1 MPKKLLL
8 AEDSLTIRKV
18 FELALS
24 RSDISITAV
33 DNGEDAVRL
42 AGEIFPD
49 LVVADLTLPGKNGFA
64 VAAELRA
71 MEKTEKIPVLILSG
85 ILVPLDEARFKA
97 SGARGVL
104 FKPFES
110 RELVENIER
119 FLREGAQVTESPK
132 PQEAP
137 AADERWDFSDVL
149 DEVESETGK
158 SAAPAAAAREGLL
171 PGAILP
177 GGGRVPPTFN
187 EFDVSIDESEGGTSE
202 FSAEPPPPAPAP
214 KIEHVERVLHADSP
228 PPVTDLSPA
237 LDEVEEIEE
246 IEHLEDVEAPMPPA
260 DTDSTETPAS
270 LRIFSHATE
279 QPVVDEPVPA
289 LAAAEPDF
297 LASVA
302 AESAVAE
309 PVAAESA
316 VAEPV
321 AAESAVAEPV
331 APEFAVA
338 EPVAPEFAVAEPVA
352 AEFAVAEPV
361 AAEFAVTEPVAPEF
375 DVSEPVAPE
384 PVVAGQA
391 VGESHPV
398 SPETFIAPPDPESL
412 PGDAELR
419 EFFAGRAAEIFRT
432 VASEA
437 VEKVMWEMT
446 DRLAAEFSA
455 KLRES
460 VEAIAWEVIPS
471 TAETLIREEIARIR
485 SQAGKPSP

>member
-24 RSDISITAV
+24 RSDIAITAV

-85 ILVPLDEARFKA
+85 TLVPLDEARFKA
-97 SGARGVL
+97 SGAKGVL

-110 RELVENIER
+110 RELLENIER
-119 FLREGAQVTESPK
+119 LLREGTAVRESRK
-132 PQEAP
+132 PEEAP
-137 AADERWDFSDVL
+137 AVDERWDFSDVM
-149 DEVESETGK
+149 DEVEAEAGK
-158 SAAPAAAAREGLL
+158 SATSAPAAREELL

-177 GGGRVPPTFN
+177 GGVRIPPAFN
-187 EFDVSIDESEGGTSE
+187 EFDVSIDEIEGGARD

-214 KIEHVERVLHADSP
+214 KVEHMENDLPVDSP

-237 LDEVEEIEE
+237 LDDVEEIEE
-246 IEHLEDVEAPMPPA
+246 IEHLEDVEVPLPPD
-260 DTDSTETPAS
+260 DTVSTGTPAS
-270 LRIFSHATE
+270 LRILPASTA
-279 QPVVDEPVPA
+279 QPVAEEPVPA
-289 LAAAEPDF
+289 VE
-297 LASVA
+297 
-302 AESAVAE
+302 E
-309 PVAAESA
+309 PVPA
-316 VAEPV
+316 VEEPV
-321 AAESAVAEPV
+321 P
-331 APEFAVA
+331 
-338 EPVAPEFAVAEPVA
+338 
-352 AEFAVAEPV
+352 
-361 AAEFAVTEPVAPEF
+361 
-375 DVSEPVAPE
+375 
-384 PVVAGQA
+384 
-391 VGESHPV
+391 
-398 SPETFIAPPDPESL
+398 APPASL
-412 PGDAELR
+412 IALPDAGSRPGDAELR

-460 VEAIAWEVIPS
+460 VEAVAWEVIPS
-471 TAETLIREEIARIR
+471 TAEALIREEIARIR
-485 SQAGKPSP
+485 GKVGKPSP

>member
-24 RSDISITAV
+24 RSDIAITAV

-42 AGEIFPD
+42 AGEISPD

-85 ILVPLDEARFKA
+85 TLVPLDEARFKA

-110 RELVENIER
+110 RELLENIER
-119 FLREGAQVTESPK
+119 LLREETPALESRK

-137 AADERWDFSDVL
+137 AVDERWDFSDVL
-149 DEVESETGK
+149 DEVEAEAGK
-158 SAAPAAAAREGLL
+158 SAAPAPAAREGLL
-171 PGAILP
+171 PGVILP
-177 GGGRVPPTFN
+177 GRDTPPPAFN
-187 EFDVSIDESEGGTSE
+187 EFDVSIDEIEGRARDY
-202 FSAEPPPPAPAP
+202 SAEPPPSELAS
-214 KIEHVERVLHADSP
+214 KVEHMESDLPGDSP

-237 LDEVEEIEE
+237 LDDVEEIEE
-246 IEHLEDVEAPMPPA
+246 IEHLEEVEVPLPL
-260 DTDSTETPAS
+260 TDAVSTETPAS
-270 LRIFSHATE
+270 LRIFPAATV
-279 QPVVDEPVPA
+279 QPV
-289 LAAAEPDF
+289 
-297 LASVA
+297 
-302 AESAVAE
+302 SA
-309 PVAAESA
+309 PPPSL
-316 VAEPV
+316 
-321 AAESAVAEPV
+321 
-331 APEFAVA
+331 
-338 EPVAPEFAVAEPVA
+338 
-352 AEFAVAEPV
+352 
-361 AAEFAVTEPVAPEF
+361 
-375 DVSEPVAPE
+375 
-384 PVVAGQA
+384 
-391 VGESHPV
+391 
-398 SPETFIAPPDPESL
+398 IAPPNAGPR

-460 VEAIAWEVIPS
+460 VEAVAWEVIPS
-471 TAETLIREEIARIR
+471 TAEALIREEIARIR
-485 SQAGKPSP
+485 GQAGKPPP

>member
-24 RSDISITAV
+24 RSDIAITAV

-85 ILVPLDEARFKA
+85 TLVPLDEARFKA
-97 SGARGVL
+97 SGAKGVL

-110 RELVENIER
+110 RELLENIER
-119 FLREGAQVTESPK
+119 LLREGTAVRESRK
-132 PQEAP
+132 PEEAP
-137 AADERWDFSDVL
+137 AVDERWDFSDVM
-149 DEVESETGK
+149 DEVEAEAGK
-158 SAAPAAAAREGLL
+158 SAASAPAAREELL

-177 GGGRVPPTFN
+177 GGVRIPPAFN
-187 EFDVSIDESEGGTSE
+187 EFDVSIDEIEGS
-202 FSAEPPPPAPAP
+202 AP
-214 KIEHVERVLHADSP
+214 KVEHMENDLPVDSP

-237 LDEVEEIEE
+237 LDDVEEIEE
-246 IEHLEDVEAPMPPA
+246 IEHLEDVEVPLPPD
-260 DTDSTETPAS
+260 DTVSTGTPAS
-270 LRIFSHATE
+270 LRILPAATA
-279 QPVVDEPVPA
+279 QPVAEEPVPA
-289 LAAAEPDF
+289 VE
-297 LASVA
+297 
-302 AESAVAE
+302 E
-309 PVAAESA
+309 PV
-316 VAEPV
+316 P
-321 AAESAVAEPV
+321 
-331 APEFAVA
+331 
-338 EPVAPEFAVAEPVA
+338 
-352 AEFAVAEPV
+352 
-361 AAEFAVTEPVAPEF
+361 
-375 DVSEPVAPE
+375 
-384 PVVAGQA
+384 
-391 VGESHPV
+391 
-398 SPETFIAPPDPESL
+398 APPASL
-412 PGDAELR
+412 IALPDAGSRPGDAELR

-460 VEAIAWEVIPS
+460 VEAVAWEVIPS
-471 TAETLIREEIARIR
+471 TAEALIREEIARIR
-485 SQAGKPSP
+485 GKVGKPSP

>member
-24 RSDISITAV
+24 RSDIAITAV

-42 AGEIFPD
+42 AGEIIPD

-71 MEKTEKIPVLILSG
+71 MEKTGQIPVLILSG
-85 ILVPLDEARFKA
+85 TLVPLDETRFKA

-110 RELVENIER
+110 RELLENIER
-119 FLREGAQVTESPK
+119 LLREGTAAEEPRK
-132 PQEAP
+132 PSEAP
-137 AADERWDFSDVL
+137 AVDERWDFSDVL
-149 DEVESETGK
+149 DEVETESGK
-158 SAAPAAAAREGLL
+158 SAVSAPAAREGLL

-177 GGGRVPPTFN
+177 GGPRTTPAYN
-187 EFDVSIDESEGGTSE
+187 EFDVSIDDIEGRARDV
-202 FSAEPPPPAPAP
+202 SAEPPAPVSAS
-214 KIEHVERVLHADSP
+214 KIEHMESALPPDSP

-246 IEHLEDVEAPMPPA
+246 IEHLEDVEVPLPPA
-260 DTDSTETPAS
+260 DTVSTETPAS
-270 LRIFSHATE
+270 LRILPAATMP
-279 QPVVDEPVPA
+279 PVAEEPVPA
-289 LAAAEPDF
+289 PPPVAEPAF
-297 LASVA
+297 APT
-302 AESAVAE
+302 AVAE
-309 PVAAESA
+309 PVLAIPAVPEPAAA
-316 VAEPV
+316 
-321 AAESAVAEPV
+321 
-331 APEFAVA
+331 
-338 EPVAPEFAVAEPVA
+338 
-352 AEFAVAEPV
+352 
-361 AAEFAVTEPVAPEF
+361 
-375 DVSEPVAPE
+375 E
-384 PVVAGQA
+384 PVVAAHA
-391 VGESHPV
+391 VEESHPAP
-398 SPETFIAPPDPESL
+398 SASLIAPPDAGAR

-419 EFFAGRAAEIFRT
+419 EFFAVRAAEIFRA

-460 VEAIAWEVIPS
+460 VEAVAWEVIPS
-471 TAETLIREEIARIR
+471 TAEALIREEIARIR
-485 SQAGKPSP
+485 GLSGKPSA

>member
-24 RSDISITAV
+24 RSDIAITVV

-42 AGEIFPD
+42 AGEISPD

-85 ILVPLDEARFKA
+85 TLVPLDEARFKA

-104 FKPFES
+104 FKPFEA
-110 RELVENIER
+110 RELLENIER
-119 FLREGAQVTESPK
+119 LLREGTAPQEFRK

-137 AADERWDFSDVL
+137 AVDERWDFSDVL
-149 DEVESETGK
+149 DEVEAGK
-158 SAAPAAAAREGLL
+158 SAAPSPAAREGLL

-177 GGGRVPPTFN
+177 GGAGLPPVFN
-187 EFDVSIDESEGGTSE
+187 EFDVSIDEIEGDARD
-202 FSAEPPPPAPAP
+202 FSAVSPPPAPAP
-214 KIEHVERVLHADSP
+214 KVEHIESDLPVDSP

-246 IEHLEDVEAPMPPA
+246 IEHLEDVEVPMPPPDA
-260 DTDSTETPAS
+260 VSTETPAS
-270 LRIFSHATE
+270 LRILPTATE
-279 QPVVDEPVPA
+279 KPVAEEPVPTIE
-289 LAAAEPDF
+289 EP
-297 LASVA
+297 LPSPLP
-302 AESAVAE
+302 VAE
-309 PVAAESA
+309 PVAVEPAA
-316 VAEPV
+316 AEPA
-321 AAESAVAEPV
+321 AAEHPV
-331 APEFAVA
+331 E
-338 EPVAPEFAVAEPVA
+338 
-352 AEFAVAEPV
+352 
-361 AAEFAVTEPVAPEF
+361 
-375 DVSEPVAPE
+375 
-384 PVVAGQA
+384 
-391 VGESHPV
+391 ESHPA
-398 SPETFIAPPDPESL
+398 PPTPMIAPPDAGSR

-432 VASEA
+432 VATEA

-460 VEAIAWEVIPS
+460 VEAVAWEVIPS
-471 TAETLIREEIARIR
+471 TAEALIREEIARIR
-485 SQAGKPSP
+485 GKAGKPSS

>member
-18 FELALS
+18 FEFALS
-24 RSDISITAV
+24 RSDIAITAV

-42 AGEIFPD
+42 AGEISPD

-85 ILVPLDEARFKA
+85 TLVPLDEARFKA

-104 FKPFES
+104 FKPFEA
-110 RELVENIER
+110 RELLENIER
-119 FLREGAQVTESPK
+119 LLREGTASQESRK

-137 AADERWDFSDVL
+137 AVDERWDFSDVL
-149 DEVESETGK
+149 DEVEAGK
-158 SAAPAAAAREGLL
+158 SAAPGPAARDGLF

-177 GGGRVPPTFN
+177 GGARIPPAFN
-187 EFDVSIDESEGGTSE
+187 EFDVSIDEIEGGARD
-202 FSAEPPPPAPAP
+202 FSAESPPPAPAP
-214 KIEHVERVLHADSP
+214 KVEHMESDLPVDSP

-246 IEHLEDVEAPMPPA
+246 IENLEDVEVPMPPA
-260 DTDSTETPAS
+260 DDVSTETPAS
-270 LRIFSHATE
+270 LRILPVATAK
-279 QPVVDEPVPA
+279 PVAEKPVPTIE
-289 LAAAEPDF
+289 EP
-297 LASVA
+297 LPAPP
-302 AESAVAE
+302 AVAE
-309 PVAAESA
+309 PVVPEPAAAEPA
-316 VAEPV
+316 VAEH
-321 AAESAVAEPV
+321 AVE
-331 APEFAVA
+331 
-338 EPVAPEFAVAEPVA
+338 
-352 AEFAVAEPV
+352 
-361 AAEFAVTEPVAPEF
+361 
-375 DVSEPVAPE
+375 
-384 PVVAGQA
+384 
-391 VGESHPV
+391 ESHPA
-398 SPETFIAPPDPESL
+398 SPASLIAPPDAGSR

-460 VEAIAWEVIPS
+460 VEAVAWEVIPS
-471 TAETLIREEIARIR
+471 TAEALIREEIARIR
-485 SQAGKPSP
+485 GQARKPSP

>member
-24 RSDISITAV
+24 RSDIAITAV

-49 LVVADLTLPGKNGFA
+49 LVVADLTLPGKNGLA

-85 ILVPLDEARFKA
+85 TLVPLDEARFKA

-110 RELVENIER
+110 RELLENVER
-119 FLREGAQVTESPK
+119 LLREGTTPADSRK

-137 AADERWDFSDVL
+137 AVDERWDFSDVM
-149 DEVESETGK
+149 DEVEAETGK
-158 SAAPAAAAREGLL
+158 SEAPAPASREALL

-177 GGGRVPPTFN
+177 GGARIPPAFN
-187 EFDVSIDESEGGTSE
+187 EFDVSIDEIEGGAPD
-202 FSAEPPPPAPAP
+202 FPAETHPIVPAQ
-214 KIEHVERVLHADSP
+214 KVEHMESDLPVDSP
-228 PPVTDLSPA
+228 PPVTDLSLA

-246 IEHLEDVEAPMPPA
+246 IEHLEEVEVPLPPA
-260 DTDSTETPAS
+260 DGVSTETPAS
-270 LRIFSHATE
+270 LRILPAATPQTVAGE
-279 QPVVDEPVPA
+279 RAPVVDE
-289 LAAAEPDF
+289 
-297 LASVA
+297 SVSA
-302 AESAVAE
+302 PPAVAE
-309 PVAAESA
+309 PAIL
-316 VAEPV
+316 EPV
-321 AAESAVAEPV
+321 ASEAAIAEHAVAGPV
-331 APEFAVA
+331 FE
-338 EPVAPEFAVAEPVA
+338 
-352 AEFAVAEPV
+352 
-361 AAEFAVTEPVAPEF
+361 
-375 DVSEPVAPE
+375 
-384 PVVAGQA
+384 GQA
-391 VGESHPV
+391 VEESPPA
-398 SPETFIAPPDPESL
+398 SSEAFIVPPDAGSR

-419 EFFAGRAAEIFRT
+419 EFFAGRAAEIFRA

-446 DRLAAEFSA
+446 DRLSAEFSA

-460 VEAIAWEVIPS
+460 VEAVAWEVIPS
-471 TAETLIREEIARIR
+471 TAEALIREEIARIR
-485 SQAGKPSP
+485 GQAGKPSP

>member
-1 MPKKLLL
+1 MPKKILL

-24 RSDISITAV
+24 RSDIAITAV
-33 DNGEDAVRL
+33 DNGEDAIRL

-85 ILVPLDEARFKA
+85 TLVPLDEARFKA

-110 RELVENIER
+110 RELLENIER
-119 FLREGAQVTESPK
+119 LFREEAQVAESRK
-132 PQEAP
+132 PQEVP
-137 AADERWDFSDVL
+137 AVDERWDFSDVM
-149 DEVESETGK
+149 DEVEAEAGK
-158 SAAPAAAAREGLL
+158 SPAPAPAAREGLL

-177 GGGRVPPTFN
+177 GGGKGPPTLN
-187 EFDVSIDESEGGTSE
+187 EFDVSIDEIEGGSSE
-202 FSAEPPPPAPAP
+202 FSTEPPPPAP
-214 KIEHVERVLHADSP
+214 KVDHVERVFHADSP

-237 LDEVEEIEE
+237 LDDVEEIGE
-246 IEHLEDVEAPMPPA
+246 IEHLEDVEVPMPPA
-260 DTDSTETPAS
+260 DIVSAETPAS
-270 LRIFSHATE
+270 LRIFSHTTE
-279 QPVVDEPVPA
+279 QPVLDEPVPA
-289 LAAAEPDF
+289 VAAAESDF

-302 AESAVAE
+302 AEPAVAE
-309 PVAAESA
+309 PDAAEPA
-316 VAEPV
+316 VAEPD
-321 AAESAVAEPV
+321 AA
-331 APEFAVA
+331 
-338 EPVAPEFAVAEPVA
+338 
-352 AEFAVAEPV
+352 
-361 AAEFAVTEPVAPEF
+361 
-375 DVSEPVAPE
+375 E

-391 VGESHPV
+391 VEESHPA
-398 SPETFIAPPDPESL
+398 SPGMFIAPPDEGSR
-412 PGDAELR
+412 PGDTELR
-419 EFFAGRAAEIFRT
+419 EFFAGRAEEIFRT

-460 VEAIAWEVIPS
+460 VDAVAWEVIPS
-471 TAETLIREEIARIR
+471 TAEALIREEIGRIR
-485 SQAGKPSP
+485 AKAGKPSP

>member
-24 RSDISITAV
+24 RSDIAVTAV

-85 ILVPLDEARFKA
+85 TLVPLDEARFKA

-110 RELVENIER
+110 RELLENIER
-119 FLREGAQVTESPK
+119 LLREGTPAPESRK

-137 AADERWDFSDVL
+137 AVDERWDFSDVL
-149 DEVESETGK
+149 DEVEAETGK
-158 SAAPAAAAREGLL
+158 PASPAPAAREGLL

-177 GGGRVPPTFN
+177 GGVKTPPAFN
-187 EFDVSIDESEGGTSE
+187 EFDVSIDEIEGGARE
-202 FSAEPPPPAPAP
+202 ISAEPPPPAPAARVEH
-214 KIEHVERVLHADSP
+214 IESDLPVDSP
-228 PPVTDLSPA
+228 SPVTDLSPA

-246 IEHLEDVEAPMPPA
+246 IEHLEEVEVPLPPPEA
-260 DTDSTETPAS
+260 VSSETPAS
-270 LRIFSHATE
+270 LRIF
-279 QPVVDEPVPA
+279 PVAGEPVPA
-289 LAAAEPDF
+289 PPAVAEP
-297 LASVA
+297 
-302 AESAVAE
+302 AVRE
-309 PVAAESA
+309 PVAAEHA
-316 VAEPV
+316 VP
-321 AAESAVAEPV
+321 SPAVE
-331 APEFAVA
+331 EHAV
-338 EPVAPEFAVAEPVA
+338 E
-352 AEFAVAEPV
+352 
-361 AAEFAVTEPVAPEF
+361 
-375 DVSEPVAPE
+375 
-384 PVVAGQA
+384 
-391 VGESHPV
+391 ESHPAPPA
-398 SPETFIAPPDPESL
+398 SLIAPPGVVPP

-419 EFFAGRAAEIFRT
+419 EFFAVRAAEIFRT

-460 VEAIAWEVIPS
+460 IEAVAWEVIPS
-471 TAETLIREEIARIR
+471 TAEALIREEIARIR
-485 SQAGKPSP
+485 GQAGKTSP

>member
-1 MPKKLLL
+1 MSKKLLL

-24 RSDISITAV
+24 RSDIAITAV

-49 LVVADLTLPGKNGFA
+49 LVIVDLTLPGKNGFA

-71 MEKTEKIPVLILSG
+71 MEKTAKIPVLILSG
-85 ILVPLDEARFKA
+85 TLVPLDESRFKA

-110 RELVENIER
+110 RELLENIDR
-119 FLREGAQVTESPK
+119 LLHEGVQVTESPK

-137 AADERWDFSDVL
+137 AADERWDFSDVI
-149 DEVESETGK
+149 DEVEAEAGK
-158 SAAPAAAAREGLL
+158 SAAPAPAAREGLL

-177 GGGRVPPTFN
+177 GGGRVPPAFN
-187 EFDVSIDESEGGTSE
+187 EFDVSIDEIEGGTRE
-202 FSAEPPPPAPAP
+202 FSAEPPSPAFAP
-214 KIEHVERVLHADSP
+214 KVEHVERVLHADSP

-246 IEHLEDVEAPMPPA
+246 IEHLEDIEVPTPPA
-260 DTDSTETPAS
+260 DTVSTEPPAS
-270 LRIFSHATE
+270 LRILSHATA
-279 QPVVDEPVPA
+279 QTVVEEPVPA
-289 LAAAEPDF
+289 P
-297 LASVA
+297 
-302 AESAVAE
+302 
-309 PVAAESA
+309 
-316 VAEPV
+316 
-321 AAESAVAEPV
+321 
-331 APEFAVA
+331 PEAFTV
-338 EPVAPEFAVAEPVA
+338 
-352 AEFAVAEPV
+352 
-361 AAEFAVTEPVAPEF
+361 
-375 DVSEPVAPE
+375 
-384 PVVAGQA
+384 
-391 VGESHPV
+391 
-398 SPETFIAPPDPESL
+398 PPDAGSR

-419 EFFAGRAAEIFRT
+419 EFFAGRAAEIFRN

-460 VEAIAWEVIPS
+460 VEAVAWEVIPS

-485 SQAGKPSP
+485 GQAGKPST

>member
-24 RSDISITAV
+24 RSDIAITSV

-42 AGEIFPD
+42 ACEISPD
-49 LVVADLTLPGKNGFA
+49 LVVADLSLPGKNGFA

-85 ILVPLDEARFKA
+85 TMVPLDEARFKA

-104 FKPFES
+104 LKPFES
-110 RELVENIER
+110 RELLENIER
-119 FLREGAQVTESPK
+119 LLREVTPAPEFRK

-137 AADERWDFSDVL
+137 AVDERWDFSDVM
-149 DEVESETGK
+149 DEVEAETGK
-158 SAAPAAAAREGLL
+158 SAVRAPAAREGLL

-177 GGGRVPPTFN
+177 GGSRPPPAFN
-187 EFDVSIDESEGGTSE
+187 EFDVSIDEIEGRAPD
-202 FSAEPPPPAPAP
+202 FSAEPPPDAPAQ
-214 KIEHVERVLHADSP
+214 KVEHMDSDLPVDSP

-246 IEHLEDVEAPMPPA
+246 IEHLEEVEVPLPA
-260 DTDSTETPAS
+260 TDAVSAEMPAS
-270 LRIFSHATE
+270 IRILPAATA
-279 QPVVDEPVPA
+279 QPAAEEPVPA
-289 LAAAEPDF
+289 VDAPVPAPPADAEPVFVRAAVVEPAVVEPAAAEP
-297 LASVA
+297 
-302 AESAVAE
+302 AVAE
-309 PVAAESA
+309 LA
-316 VAEPV
+316 VEEP
-321 AAESAVAEPV
+321 PP
-331 APEFAVA
+331 APPA
-338 EPVAPEFAVAEPVA
+338 
-352 AEFAVAEPV
+352 
-361 AAEFAVTEPVAPEF
+361 
-375 DVSEPVAPE
+375 SL
-384 PVVAGQA
+384 
-391 VGESHPV
+391 
-398 SPETFIAPPDPESL
+398 IAPPDAGSR

-460 VEAIAWEVIPS
+460 VEAVAWEVIPS
-471 TAETLIREEIARIR
+471 TAEALIREEIARIR
-485 SQAGKPSP
+485 GQAGKPSP